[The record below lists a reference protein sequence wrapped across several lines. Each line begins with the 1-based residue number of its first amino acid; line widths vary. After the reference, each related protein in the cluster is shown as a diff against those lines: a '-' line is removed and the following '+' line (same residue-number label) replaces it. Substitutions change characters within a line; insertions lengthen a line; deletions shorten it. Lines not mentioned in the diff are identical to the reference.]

1 MNMRTP
7 PGSLLKMQ
15 ILRFYSRD
23 SDSIHLTEI
32 KESPFFKLLLLSA
45 SPSFFFFFFLRISIF
60 NNLIQRL
67 HAGASIWKT
76 SHLRL
81 GEREGNMNIT
91 TNIGQFPN
99 EATCS
104 LVVRYIWD
112 SVIGTKL
119 IHRSTHLHTL
129 FLWTFAV
136 ILYISRL
143 YWCATFFSLYHL
155 LSQASSSHLIRT
167 SHLFFEASCWFL
179 IL

>member
-1 MNMRTP
+1 MTLSFNEHENP

-15 ILRFYSRD
+15 ILRD
-23 SDSIHLTEI
+23 SDSIDLTEI

-45 SPSFFFFFFLRISIF
+45 SPSFLFFLRISVF

-81 GEREGNMNIT
+81 GEREGTMNIT
-91 TNIGQFPN
+91 RNIGQFLN
-99 EATCS
+99 EATCP

-119 IHRSTHLHTL
+119 TYRSAHLQNFIFVELCSYLVHQTSLLKCYFFL
-129 FLWTFAV
+129 FV
-136 ILYISRL
+136 SS
-143 YWCATFFSLYHL
+143 SL
-155 LSQASSSHLIRT
+155 QASSSHLIRT